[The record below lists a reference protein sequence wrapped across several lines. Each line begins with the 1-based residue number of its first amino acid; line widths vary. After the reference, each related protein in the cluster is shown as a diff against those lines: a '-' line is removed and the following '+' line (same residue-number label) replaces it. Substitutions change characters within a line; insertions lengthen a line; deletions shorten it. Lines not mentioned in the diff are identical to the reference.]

1 MAQTGY
7 TPILIYSSSTASAAP
22 VAGNLTNS
30 TLGSELAINITDGK
44 LFYKDN
50 ANAVQVIGWK
60 TVPTSAGGTGL
71 TSYTAGDL
79 LYYATGTALTKLA
92 IGAAN
97 TVLTS
102 SGSAPQWSTNLSIG
116 TLTTTGNVNINATP
130 LNASANRV
138 YATIKGTGT
147 TASDGLGIFQ
157 FQTNAA
163 GSTNPSIGVIE
174 WNLPDN
180 TSSSSTRVAFISSS
194 ATGTTANNKG
204 SFLIFATKADGVS
217 GGGTEQVRI
226 TSTGDVGIGTN
237 SPATKLNLLTPSAV
251 AVAVRCANNQS
262 YAEFQVDSSGN
273 TQIVAPGGNL
283 ILNTNG
289 AERARVFAS
298 GGVSI
303 NNTTDPGAGNLRVTG
318 SVLVNAVAGIG
329 YATGAGG
336 AVTQGAGSG
345 KATTVTLDKPTG
357 QITMNNANL
366 NAGATVNFTCNCSQI
381 AATDT
386 VQINVAQSGAYTA
399 SNYRVFAYPTGGNF
413 IIGVNNWSGG
423 NLAEA
428 IVLNY
433 TILKGV
439 AS

>member
-1 MAQTGY
+1 MTFFTG
-7 TPILIYSSSTASAAP
+7 
-22 VAGNLTNS
+22 
-30 TLGSELAINITDGK
+30 GSEAM
-44 LFYKDN
+44 
-50 ANAVQVIGWK
+50 
-60 TVPTSAGGTGL
+60 
-71 TSYTAGDL
+71 
-79 LYYATGTALTKLA
+79 
-92 IGAAN
+92 
-97 TVLTS
+97 
-102 SGSAPQWSTNLSIG
+102 
-116 TLTTTGNVNINATP
+116 
-130 LNASANRV
+130 R
-138 YATIKGTGT
+138 
-147 TASDGLGIFQ
+147 IF
-157 FQTNAA
+157 
-163 GSTNPSIGVIE
+163 
-174 WNLPDN
+174 
-180 TSSSSTRVAFISSS
+180 
-194 ATGTTANNKG
+194 
-204 SFLIFATKADGVS
+204 VS
-217 GGGTEQVRI
+217 R
-226 TSTGDVGIGTN
+226 
-237 SPATKLNLLTPSAV
+237 
-251 AVAVRCANNQS
+251 
-262 YAEFQVDSSGN
+262 
-273 TQIVAPGGNL
+273 
-283 ILNTNG
+283 
-289 AERARVFAS
+289 
-298 GGVSI
+298 GVSI
-303 NNTTDPGAGNLRVTG
+303 GNTTDPGAGNLRVTG

>member
-7 TPILIYSSSTASAAP
+7 TPILIYSSSTTTNVPLAA
-22 VAGNLTNS
+22 NLTNS

-50 ANAVQVIGWK
+50 ANVIQVIGWK
-60 TVPTSAGGTGL
+60 TVPATAGGTGQ
-71 TSYTAGDL
+71 TTYTTGDL
-79 LYYATGTALTKLA
+79 LYA
-92 IGAAN
+92 
-97 TVLTS
+97 
-102 SGSAPQWSTNLSIG
+102 
-116 TLTTTGNVNINATP
+116 
-130 LNASANRV
+130 
-138 YATIKGTGT
+138 
-147 TASDGLGIFQ
+147 
-157 FQTNAA
+157 
-163 GSTNPSIGVIE
+163 
-174 WNLPDN
+174 
-180 TSSSSTRVAFISSS
+180 SSSTALSKLADV
-194 ATGTTANNKG
+194 ATGNA
-204 SFLIFATKADGVS
+204 LI
-217 GGGTEQVRI
+217 
-226 TSTGDVGIGTN
+226 
-237 SPATKLNLLTPSAV
+237 
-251 AVAVRCANNQS
+251 
-262 YAEFQVDSSGN
+262 
-273 TQIVAPGGNL
+273 
-283 ILNTNG
+283 
-289 AERARVFAS
+289 S
-298 GGVSI
+298 GGVSTAPSWGKI
-303 NNTTDPGAGNLRVTG
+303 GLTTHVSGTLPVANGGTNLTSFTANGVVYASSTSALATGSTFVFDGSNVGIGLSNPSGTLHVKAQAGMGAPLYLSTTDAGGNAQTIFVGNRQYQVGTGNASSGFASKLFFYDGTAGATRMMLHESGGFSIGNTTDPGAGNLRVTG